1 MYSVRCA
8 LLLLQVYVAAM
19 AGWIG
24 CGPTM
29 ILGGFLTFLF
39 TGLAVQRIPTLWS
52 YRDDRPADAQ

>member
-1 MYSVRCA
+1 M
-8 LLLLQVYVAAM
+8 LLVQVYVAAM